1 MARNRNIEVLRAF
14 AIIYMLLYHYASSIT
29 GLVKSY
35 KGSLFIES
43 LGQFAL
49 IGFFV
54 LSGFGLYL
62 SFERLETSGKP
73 IQFLPFIKRR
83 LRSLLPQYYLCIGI
97 VLLLTTGIGYLSIS
111 HVFHIIQSLFLVQNF
126 APGNG
131 INGVTWTIAV
141 LFQLYLISIPLY
153 YLVKKYGWRTWV
165 IGVIITV
172 CLKKSIAMYIAINE
186 LDALYYVIT
195 SIRIPFTTIDLIL
208 TGMCAAKIC
217 QEIPAKMLLVLRKP
231 QMCIFCIGLVLLYH
245 YIFIKGTLIL
255 LGGGLY
261 GSKWVNCVW
270 QSAIGGYLSI
280 ICIMLYYLPFT
291 YTSKLGSGVQFIAK
305 YEYGIYLWHMLLMG
319 NFMSNQPDWYAWLQA
334 NFPIILLII
343 LLSIAIFVGWISSK
357 LTSSKEYLSLFVLLE

>member
-208 TGMCAAKIC
+208 AGMCAAKIC
-217 QEIPAKMLLVLRKP
+217 SILPDKLISVLEKP
-231 QMCIFCIGLVLLYH
+231 QTVTFCASLFLLYH
-245 YIFIKGTLIL
+245 CIFIKGTEIL
-255 LGGGLY
+255 GILYGGG
-261 GSKWVNCVW
+261 G
-270 QSAIGGYLSI
+270 
-280 ICIMLYYLPFT
+280 
-291 YTSKLGSGVQFIAK
+291 
-305 YEYGIYLWHMLLMG
+305 
-319 NFMSNQPDWYAWLQA
+319 
-334 NFPIILLII
+334 
-343 LLSIAIFVGWISSK
+343 
-357 LTSSKEYLSLFVLLE
+357 

>member
-141 LFQLYLISIPLY
+141 LLD
-153 YLVKKYGWRTWV
+153 R
-165 IGVIITV
+165 
-172 CLKKSIAMYIAINE
+172 KS
-186 LDALYYVIT
+186 V
-195 SIRIPFTTIDLIL
+195 
-208 TGMCAAKIC
+208 
-217 QEIPAKMLLVLRKP
+217 V
-231 QMCIFCIGLVLLYH
+231 
-245 YIFIKGTLIL
+245 
-255 LGGGLY
+255 
-261 GSKWVNCVW
+261 
-270 QSAIGGYLSI
+270 
-280 ICIMLYYLPFT
+280 
-291 YTSKLGSGVQFIAK
+291 
-305 YEYGIYLWHMLLMG
+305 
-319 NFMSNQPDWYAWLQA
+319 
-334 NFPIILLII
+334 
-343 LLSIAIFVGWISSK
+343 
-357 LTSSKEYLSLFVLLE
+357 